1 MLAGICENNSK
12 LAQTRLNSYDSY
24 EVTIQKTFSADV
36 ITSIIS
42 VLIKGDEEEEVF
54 ICDFVVT
61 KFRIFIFQ
69 KAHDTLLH
77 SFHMLLIKSI
87 NFENGV
93 VFNNIFYIHKY
104 ISHSHNLNSYP
115 IHIYIHIPNIY
126 PRSYSNSNLNYIH
139 ISNPYSHSYPIHI
152 SNIFKFKIIFNR

>member
-1 MLAGICENNSK
+1 MLAGIVDNNKK
-12 LAQTRLNSYDSY
+12 LSHTRLNSYDSY
-24 EVTIQKTFSADV
+24 EATIQKTFSGDV

-42 VLIKGDEEEEVF
+42 VLIKGDEEEEVL

-87 NFENGV
+87 NFDNGMV
-93 VFNNIFYIHKY
+93 NKNK
-104 ISHSHNLNSYP
+104 
-115 IHIYIHIPNIY
+115 
-126 PRSYSNSNLNYIH
+126 
-139 ISNPYSHSYPIHI
+139 
-152 SNIFKFKIIFNR
+152 